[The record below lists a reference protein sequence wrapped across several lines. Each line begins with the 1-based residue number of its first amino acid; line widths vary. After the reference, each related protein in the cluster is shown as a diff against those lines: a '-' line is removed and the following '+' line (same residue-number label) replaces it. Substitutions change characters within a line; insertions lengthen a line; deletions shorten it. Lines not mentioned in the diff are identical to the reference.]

1 MSNDFKLIIKK
12 FTENHDIRIYPIA
25 DIHLGAEECMEREW
39 GQFCNDVLNDP
50 YAYITLGG
58 DLINNSTRNSVGNGV
73 YRDIYSPRE
82 QKRRIAEALMPLRD
96 RILCGVEGN
105 HEARSSKES
114 DDSIMYDIFCKLDL
128 EHIYREHMAFVKIQI
143 DASKNNGTTK
153 GTKNPTY
160 VLCVT
165 HGSGGGMTGASV
177 NRNEKY
183 GYMLSGVDA
192 LITGHCH
199 KPFVTQ
205 PSRINVDSHNN
216 RITLVPFKV
225 CSATSW
231 LTYGGYAMQKMLM
244 PSSFAPQVMTLSGD
258 HKEIKVTM

>member
-1 MSNDFKLIIKK
+1 MDDFKLIIKK
-12 FTENHDIRIYPIA
+12 FTTPNDIHLYPIA
-25 DIHLGAEECMEREW
+25 DVHLGAEECMEREW
-39 GQFCNDVLNDP
+39 GQFCNDILNDP
-50 YAYITLGG
+50 CAYITLGG
-58 DLINNSTRNSVGNGV
+58 DLVNNSTRNSVGNGV

-82 QKRRIAEALMPLRD
+82 QKKRIAEALMPLRD
-96 RILCGVEGN
+96 RILCAVEGN

-114 DDSIMYDIFCKLDL
+114 DDSITYDILCKLDL
-128 EHIYREHMAFVKIQI
+128 EHVYREHMAFVKIAYDI
-143 DASKNNGTTK
+143 PGKNGK
-153 GTKNPTY
+153 KSPTY

-165 HGSGGGMTGASV
+165 HGTGGGMTGASV

-205 PSRINVDSHNN
+205 PSRINVDAHNN
-216 RITLVPFKV
+216 KITLVPFKV

-231 LTYGGYAMQKMLM
+231 LSYGGYAMQKMLM
-244 PSSFAPQVMTLSGD
+244 PSSYALQMMTLSGD